1 MFTKKQHEN
10 PELLKAIDIVLL
22 ELNTTDPET
31 EQHNVLLTKLE
42 RLHKMR
48 IVTPDARKPVSPDAL
63 ITAGASLAGILIIVS
78 YEHAHVIASKGL
90 GFVLKK

>member
-31 EQHNVLLTKLE
+31 EEYTALLTKLE

-63 ITAGASLAGILIIVS
+63 IAAGASLAGILIVVS

-90 GFVLKK
+90 AFVLKK